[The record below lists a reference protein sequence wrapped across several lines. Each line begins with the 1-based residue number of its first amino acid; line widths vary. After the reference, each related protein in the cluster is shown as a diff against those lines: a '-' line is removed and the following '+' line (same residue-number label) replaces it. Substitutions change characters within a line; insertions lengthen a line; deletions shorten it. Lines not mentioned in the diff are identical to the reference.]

1 MPQVLM
7 GSKYDQVNDGEL
19 DKRDT
24 IEATV
29 SLGTAGSSETGEA
42 SLHLILIYFWAS
54 MNGYC

>member
-19 DKRDT
+19 DNRDT

-42 SLHLILIYFWAS
+42 SLHLILIYF
-54 MNGYC
+54 